1 MKTSSRMVG
10 LGERH
15 AYIYTGSNASNILG
29 LERASFMGP
38 GTNLTKR
45 LKQNS
50 QPKTYS
56 DKVSQAHDIRY
67 GLSKD
72 IKDIRTADKKFL
84 KNLDKAKN
92 EKLDYKFNIYQGD
105 IGIKSKIFLEDKVG
119 VKPEFFTDFGIN
131 NLTKEE
137 INLYTNKL
145 KELEMEGFGKRKMK
159 LRIRHKCK
167 F

>member
-1 MKTSSRMVG
+1 MKKQ
-10 LGERH
+10 LGYGENH
-15 AYIYTGSNASNILG
+15 AYLYTGSNASNILG
-29 LERASFMGP
+29 LERGNFMGP

-45 LKQNS
+45 IKQNS
-50 QPKTYS
+50 QPITYT

-67 GLSKD
+67 GLSKN
-72 IKDIRTADKKFL
+72 IKDIRTADNKFL
-84 KNLDKAKN
+84 QSLDKAKN

-145 KELEMEGFGKRKMK
+145 KELEQQGFGKRIK
-159 LRIRHKCK
+159 RIRHKCR

>member
-1 MKTSSRMVG
+1 MKKKKQIKPIKGS
-10 LGERH
+10 GENH
-15 AYIYTGSNASNILG
+15 AYLYTGSTKSNILG

-67 GLSKD
+67 GLSEN
-72 IKDIRTADKKFL
+72 ISDIRIADNKMLKSLKKAS
-84 KNLDKAKN
+84 K
-92 EKLDYKFNIYQGD
+92 EKLDYKFNIIQGNV
-105 IGIKSKIFLEDKVG
+105 GINTKIFLEDKLG

-137 INLYTNKL
+137 IDLYSNKL
-145 KELEMEGFGKRKMK
+145 KILQQEGFGV
-159 LRIRHKCK
+159 IRMKCK

>member
-1 MKTSSRMVG
+1 MRKKQQIG
-10 LGERH
+10 LGENH
-15 AYIYTGSNASNILG
+15 AFLYTGTNKSNILG
-29 LERASFMGP
+29 LERANFMGP

-50 QPKTYS
+50 KPKTYS
-56 DKVSQAHDIRY
+56 DTASEAHDIRY
-67 GLSKD
+67 GLSSN
-72 IKDIRTADKKFL
+72 IKDIRTADNKFL
-84 KNLDKAKN
+84 QSLEKAKN

-105 IGIKSKIFLEDKVG
+105 IGIKSKIFLEDKLG
-119 VKPEFFTDFGIN
+119 VKPEFFTEFGIN

-145 KELEMEGFGKRKMK
+145 KELEQQGFGKR
-159 LRIRHKCK
+159 IRNKCR